1 MVLRVDVLNDAIEFT
16 RKTYGKPKSKQK
28 IVLLDPTG
36 TIYSQKKAK
45 EFSKIDHLIL
55 VCGHYEGFDARVKT
69 FVDEEISIGDFVLTG
84 GELPAMLI
92 ADSVARLKDG
102 VIAENAT
109 ENESF
114 SNPENILLLEYP
126 QYTRPEE
133 FKDLKVP
140 AILLSGNHEEINLW
154 RKKQSLM
161 LTKKNRPD
169 LIKTKKQ
176 TKTPSV
182 PH

>member
-1 MVLRVDVLNDAIEFT
+1 MI
-16 RKTYGKPKSKQK
+16 
-28 IVLLDPTG
+28 
-36 TIYSQKKAK
+36 
-45 EFSKIDHLIL
+45 
-55 VCGHYEGFDARVKT
+55 
-69 FVDEEISIGDFVLTG
+69 
-84 GELPAMLI
+84 I

-140 AILLSGNHEEINLW
+140 TILLSGNHEEINLW
-154 RKKQSLM
+154 RKKTVS
-161 LTKKNRPD
+161 NAY
-169 LIKTKKQ
+169 
-176 TKTPSV
+176 
-182 PH
+182 